1 LNIGQKMQDLSSMLK
16 VEYPVSNVR
25 GNKKV
30 DSLEYIFWVG

>member
-1 LNIGQKMQDLSSMLK
+1 MLK

-30 DSLEYIFWVG
+30 DMRGYIFWGGLAAYSSEEEKE

>member
-1 LNIGQKMQDLSSMLK
+1 LNIGQRVQDLPSMLK

-30 DSLEYIFWVG
+30 DMRGYIFWVG